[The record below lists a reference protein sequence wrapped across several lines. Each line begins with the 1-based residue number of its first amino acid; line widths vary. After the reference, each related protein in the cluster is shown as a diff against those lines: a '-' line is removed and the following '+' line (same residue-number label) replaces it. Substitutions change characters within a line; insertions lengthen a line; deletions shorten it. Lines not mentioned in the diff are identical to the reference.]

1 MGLIV
6 KAGAMVYLDTNPLI
20 YLTEGN
26 PAFKA
31 SIEKLF
37 TEFEKAQAQFLTSE
51 LALTEVLVL
60 PLRRHDTGLV
70 AIYER
75 LFDTLVQPLP
85 VSREVLIYAAQLRA
99 DTPSLRMPDAI
110 HLATATLAKA
120 DAFVSGD
127 AGMKELPE
135 FMQRF
140 SI

>member
-6 KAGAMVYLDTNPLI
+6 RAGATVYLDTNPLI

-37 TEFEKAQAQFLTSE
+37 AQFDKAQAQFVTSE
-51 LALTEVLVL
+51 LAFTEVLVH
-60 PLRRHDTGLV
+60 PLRNHDNELV

-99 DTPSLRMPDAI
+99 DTPSLRTPDAI

-127 AGMKELPE
+127 AGIKELPE

>member
-6 KAGAMVYLDTNPLI
+6 KAGATVYLDTNPLI

-31 SIEKLF
+31 RLEKLF
-37 TEFEKAQAQFLTSE
+37 VALEAAQARFITSE
-51 LALTEVLVL
+51 LALTETLVR
-60 PLRRHDTGLV
+60 PLRNGDTELV

-85 VSREVLIYAAQLRA
+85 VSREVLIFAAQLRA
-99 DTPSLRMPDAI
+99 QTPRLKTPDAI

-120 DAFVSGD
+120 DAFVSSDSGI
-127 AGMKELPE
+127 KELPAL
-135 FMQRF
+135 MQRF

>member
-6 KAGAMVYLDTNPLI
+6 RAGATVYLDTNPLI

-37 TEFEKAQAQFLTSE
+37 VQFDKAQAQFVTSE
-51 LALTEVLVL
+51 LALTEVLVH
-60 PLRRHDTGLV
+60 PLRNHDTELV

-110 HLATATLAKA
+110 HIATATLAKA

-127 AGMKELPE
+127 ADIKELPE

>member
-6 KAGAMVYLDTNPLI
+6 RAGATVYLDTNPLI

-37 TEFEKAQAQFLTSE
+37 VAFEAAQARFITSE
-51 LALTEVLVL
+51 LALTETLVR
-60 PLRRHDTGLV
+60 PLRNGDTELV

-85 VSREVLIYAAQLRA
+85 VSREVLIFAAQLRA
-99 DTPSLRMPDAI
+99 QTPSLKTPDAI

-120 DAFVSGD
+120 DAFVSSDSGI
-127 AGMKELPE
+127 KELPAL
-135 FMQRF
+135 MQRF

>member
-1 MGLIV
+1 MTAPHG
-6 KAGAMVYLDTNPLI
+6 
-20 YLTEGN
+20 
-26 PAFKA
+26 
-31 SIEKLF
+31 
-37 TEFEKAQAQFLTSE
+37 
-51 LALTEVLVL
+51 LALTETLIQ
-60 PLRRHDTGLV
+60 PLRNGDTELV

-85 VSREVLIYAAQLRA
+85 VSREVLIFAAQLRA
-99 DTPSLRMPDAI
+99 QTPSLKTPDAI

-127 AGMKELPE
+127 SGIKELPA

>member
-1 MGLIV
+1 VGLIV
-6 KAGAMVYLDTNPLI
+6 RAGATVYLDTNPLI

-37 TEFEKAQAQFLTSE
+37 AQFDKAQAQFVTSE
-51 LALTEVLVL
+51 LAFTEVLVH
-60 PLRRHDTGLV
+60 PLRSHDTELV

-99 DTPSLRMPDAI
+99 DTPSLRTPDAI

-127 AGMKELPE
+127 AGIKELPE

>member
-1 MGLIV
+1 MGLTV
-6 KAGAMVYLDTNPLI
+6 KAGATVYLDTNPLI

-37 TEFEKAQAQFLTSE
+37 TEFEKAQAQFVTSE
-51 LALTEVLVL
+51 LALTEVLVH
-60 PLRRHDTGLV
+60 PLRNHDAALV

-99 DTPSLRMPDAI
+99 DTPSLRTPDAI

-127 AGMKELPE
+127 AGIKDVPK

-140 SI
+140 TI

>member
-6 KAGAMVYLDTNPLI
+6 KAGATVYLDTNPLI

>member
-6 KAGAMVYLDTNPLI
+6 KAGATVYLDTNPLI

-31 SIEKLF
+31 HIENLF
-37 TEFEKAQAQFLTSE
+37 TQFDKAQVQFVTSE
-51 LALTEVLVL
+51 LALTEVLVH
-60 PLRRHDTGLV
+60 PLRSHDTELV

-75 LFDTLVQPLP
+75 LFDTLVRTLP

-99 DTPSLRMPDAI
+99 LTPGLRTPDAI

-127 AGMKELPE
+127 AGIKDLPE

>member
-6 KAGAMVYLDTNPLI
+6 RAGATVYLDTNPLI

-26 PAFKA
+26 PTFKA
-31 SIEKLF
+31 HIEKLF
-37 TEFEKAQAQFLTSE
+37 AQFDKAQVQFVTSE
-51 LALTEVLVL
+51 LALTEVLVR
-60 PLRRHDTGLV
+60 PLRNHDTALV

-75 LFDTLVQPLP
+75 LFDTLVRPMP

-99 DTPSLRMPDAI
+99 HTPSLFTPDAI

-127 AGMKELPE
+127 AGVKELPE
-135 FMQRF
+135 YMQQF